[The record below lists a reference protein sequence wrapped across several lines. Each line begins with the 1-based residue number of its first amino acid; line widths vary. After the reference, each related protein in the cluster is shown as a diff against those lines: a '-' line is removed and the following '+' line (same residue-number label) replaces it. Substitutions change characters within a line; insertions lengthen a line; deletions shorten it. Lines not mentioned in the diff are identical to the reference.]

1 MRIKIL
7 RTNSSVLVVL
17 LRTKLF
23 DLSVPEE
30 EIFQFYLWIT
40 LIFILPDWN
49 IFLWNKKYFLTSKWL
64 LSSSGLLI
72 RKWKILYT
80 VLDLD
85 IILFKTSSL
94 ILPFIRFHW
103 QLEATNS
110 CFWSVTILLR
120 KFDTSWIKWSRMNEI
135 KLIKTQSLW

>member
-7 RTNSSVLVVL
+7 RANRSGLVVL

-49 IFLWNKKYFLTSKWL
+49 IFLWIKNYFLTSKWL
-64 LSSSGLLI
+64 LSPSGLLI
-72 RKWKILYT
+72 RKILYT

-94 ILPFIRFHW
+94 ILPFIQFHW
-103 QLEATNS
+103 QLEASNS
-110 CFWSVTILLR
+110 CFWSVTILFR
-120 KFDTSWIKWSRMNEI
+120 KYDTSWIKWSGMNEI
-135 KLIKTQSLW
+135 KLIKTQVLW